1 MDLLTAILITVIIL
15 ANSAGDVLITRG
27 MKRVGEISTL
37 NPGELLRIA
46 GRVLINGDFL
56 FGLFFL
62 AVGFFSFL
70 AVLAWAEMSL
80 VVPATSMVYVFSIL
94 GAKFVLKEE
103 VGFLRW
109 AGTFLVCA
117 GVALI
122 CM

>member
-1 MDLLTAILITVIIL
+1 MDLLTAALITVIVI

-37 NPGELLRIA
+37 NPRELLRIA
-46 GRVLINGDFL
+46 WRVIVNGDFL
-56 FGLFFL
+56 FGIFFL
-62 AVGFFSFL
+62 TVGFFSFL
-70 AVLAWAEMSL
+70 AVLAWADMSL
-80 VVPATSMVYVFSIL
+80 VFPATSMVYVFSIF

-103 VGFLRW
+103 VGFKRW

-122 CM
+122 CL